1 MKLDPRQTLG
11 TTVSPRVGAPIP
23 FTRAN
28 ALAPFV
34 DFLDEIGVPTDRL
47 LRRARIPAKLL
58 EEPEGLV
65 PLYPAYRLIELAAR
79 QEYLEDLGIV
89 VGRRASAFELGA
101 YGVALQ
107 GASTVYQ
114 YIQLGIR
121 LIGTHSSGTRFW
133 LSAEGDVSR
142 VNQYLKGPSGLGR
155 CVADVYTL
163 VLTINMLRR
172 FVGPAWSPGEI
183 RLMAGD
189 EMLLGDR
196 SALGDAPLIT
206 GQCHS
211 SFTIPRPLM
220 RLPVPGAG
228 AGSLMNEGVLSGEG
242 RPMPADFAASTEQLV
257 VSLLAGGYPSIHAAA
272 ESAGM
277 SSRTLQR
284 RLAEAGMTY
293 SGLVAASRVRLARDW
308 LTESDMPIAEI
319 AVGLGY
325 ADVSNFARA
334 FRRETGISPR
344 AFRFNEAED

>member
-1 MKLDPRQTLG
+1 MKLDAGRTPR
-11 TTVSPRVGAPIP
+11 TTISPQVGAPIP
-23 FTRAN
+23 FARAS

-34 DFLDEIGVPTDRL
+34 DFLDEIGVSRDEL
-47 LRRARIPAKLL
+47 LRRARIPASLL
-58 EEPEGLV
+58 DEPEGLV
-65 PLYPAYRLIELAAR
+65 PLYPAYRFIELAAR
-79 QEYLEDLGIV
+79 QERLEDIGVI
-89 VGRRASAFELGA
+89 VGRRASAFDLGA
-101 YGVALQ
+101 YGLALQ

-121 LIGTHSSGTRFW
+121 LIGTHSSGTRLW
-133 LSAEGDVSR
+133 LSAEGDVFR
-142 VNQYLKGPSGLGR
+142 VNQYLKGPAGLGR

-189 EMLLGDR
+189 EALLGDR
-196 SALGDAPLIT
+196 ELLGDAPLVT
-206 GQCHS
+206 GQSHS
-211 SFTIPRPLM
+211 SFTIARSLM

-228 AGSLMNEGVLSGEG
+228 AVTSPDMGSVPDEG
-242 RPMPADFAASTEQLV
+242 RPMPADFATSTEQVV

-308 LTESDMPIAEI
+308 LTETDMPVAEI
-319 AVGLGY
+319 ATGLGY
-325 ADVSNFARA
+325 NDVSNFARA

-344 AFRFNEAED
+344 AFRSNGAAE